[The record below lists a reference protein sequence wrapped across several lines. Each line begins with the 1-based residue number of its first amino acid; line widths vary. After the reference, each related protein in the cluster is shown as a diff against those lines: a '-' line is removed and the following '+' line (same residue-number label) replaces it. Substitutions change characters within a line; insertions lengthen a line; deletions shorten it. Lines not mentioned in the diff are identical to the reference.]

1 MPGNELAILDPVQNV
16 LRWGVTGLGIVSLIV
31 AVGALLR
38 LLARRWKTR
47 AESLSQQMDRGL
59 ASLHHS
65 LARLKSEAAAYPPG
79 IAAPY
84 GPIVQQLQ
92 EVIAGIEMTYQSL
105 TDQVTSLGSHPLE
118 LPDLAW
124 ARIAYWFWH
133 EPRHWWH
140 QRTAL
145 GSLTGQLDPPRTE
158 AASARSLLRDLRK
171 QPLDTAERAREVYE
185 LVDTAQ
191 HTAGLLQTGGV
202 HGAPLDAEAAALKT
216 YRKAFNALPMYLFA
230 CTESQIMRRAQPAEI
245 AEAWTTIDALD
256 AKIRGSSGQVAA
268 WHAAY
273 TLAGQELTTMCHCVA
288 AATGCIQEM
297 PDAVDIA
304 DLAASWRQT
313 SEEAE
318 VLEARYGT
326 PTTEDL
332 ACIDP
337 ITQITQTANQ
347 VIADVTSVAA
357 LYTALESRM
366 AENAERLGQ
375 IDRELRQL
383 ANAGRYPLDRVPMQ
397 VVLDQLTQRTAAIDG
412 TPRPR
417 TGPPRTRPPRTPAQL
432 DADLAAA
439 QVLQQQAQTLV
450 TQVAEARERRRH
462 LIELLDQ
469 QAEKP
474 QVDWLGW
481 ANDLSRRIEPYA
493 EANWLSGSI
502 PSDHRSGRPSGT
514 AKAAVDADLHV
525 RTIAHDATQLAERQ
539 ARWLP
544 THVNE
549 PLVPDELEKR
559 TTELTALFAD
569 SEVFQDRLD
578 RISQRFQLC
587 QRVEEKAKSDLATV
601 YGAVDRLDIV
611 TADVLPPTL
620 INEDNNWTQIREQLD
635 LGYEIELALA
645 NPGIGTVHETAERVD
660 KWIAATHKILLGW
673 QKALVRETRNA
684 VATLSADLDDLASV
698 APLDG
703 ETAVEQ
709 AREIAEDQ
717 AGQTRT
723 RKRPH
728 RDAGRRTSASAGVPA
743 GTPVG
748 LSTQLAG
755 DIADQLRT
763 LAHVDQA
770 LATLNTAIIAP
781 LTDPVRIWREAEQ
794 TAEST
799 IDALQKLEAESAN
812 LWPPISCDAARL
824 REECDRANHIR
835 DNLFQDGKTLAQV
848 LETTTTLMESYT
860 AIITTAEQRETTYR
874 AQRSA
879 LDNTLDRMGRWC
891 AALERY
897 RDRNAGDPAIA
908 SAIRARL
915 DEIEAGW
922 TQLQVRYGQAPG
934 LVPGEEALRTLTDLW
949 LQARREIP
957 LGPGMDVIAA
967 GEVGTDV

>member
-1 MPGNELAILDPVQNV
+1 M
-16 LRWGVTGLGIVSLIV
+16 TGLGIVSFIV
-31 AVGALLR
+31 AVGVLLR
-38 LLARRWKTR
+38 VLARRWKAR
-47 AESLSQQMDRGL
+47 AEVLARQMDRGL

-79 IAAPY
+79 IASPY

-92 EVIAGIEMTYQSL
+92 TAIAGIEMTYQSL
-105 TDQVTSLGSHPLE
+105 TDQITSLGSHPLE
-118 LPDLAW
+118 LPELAW

-140 QRTAL
+140 QRAAL
-145 GSLTGQLDPPRTE
+145 GNLTGQLDPPRTK
-158 AASARSLLRDLRK
+158 AATAKSLLRDLRK

-230 CTESQIMRRAQPAEI
+230 CTESQIIRRAQPAEI

-256 AKIRGSSGQVAA
+256 GKIRGSAGQVAA

-273 TLAGQELTTMCHCVA
+273 TLAGQELKTMCHCVA
-288 AATGCIQEM
+288 TATGCIQEI

-304 DLAASWRQT
+304 DLAASWHQT

-318 VLEARYGT
+318 VLAARYGA
-326 PTTEDL
+326 PATEDL

-347 VIADVTSVAA
+347 VIARVASVAA
-357 LYTALESRM
+357 LHTALESRLT
-366 AENAERLGQ
+366 ENAEMLRQ
-375 IDRELRQL
+375 IHQELRQL
-383 ANAGRYPLDRVPMQ
+383 ASAGRYPLDRVPMQ
-397 VVLDQLTQRTAAIDG
+397 VVLDQLTQQAAVIDG
-412 TPRPR
+412 T
-417 TGPPRTRPPRTPAQL
+417 PRTRPPRTPAQL
-432 DADLAAA
+432 EADLAAA
-439 QVLQQQAQTLV
+439 QVLQQQAATLV

-481 ANDLSRRIEPYA
+481 ANDLSRRIDPYA
-493 EANWLSGSI
+493 EANWLSGEG
-502 PSDHRSGRPSGT
+502 PSDRRSGKPSGA
-514 AKAAVDADLHV
+514 AKAPIDADLHV

-544 THVNE
+544 IHVNE

-559 TTELTALFAD
+559 TTELATLFAD
-569 SEVFQDRLD
+569 TEAFQDRLD
-578 RISQRFQLC
+578 KITQRFQLC

-620 INEDNNWTQIREQLD
+620 INEDNHWTQIREQLD

-645 NPGIGTVHETAERVD
+645 NPGIGTVHETAQRVD
-660 KWIAATHKILLGW
+660 KWIPATHKILLDW

-684 VATLSADLDDLASV
+684 VATLTANLDDLASI

-703 ETAVEQ
+703 EAAVEQ
-709 AREIAEDQ
+709 AREVAEDQ
-717 AGQTRT
+717 AGQPRTRT
-723 RKRPH
+723 SPTGSRR
-728 RDAGRRTSASAGVPA
+728 AGTSAD
-743 GTPVG
+743 TPVG
-748 LSTQLAG
+748 AAGRGAQLAG

-770 LATLNTAIIAP
+770 LATLNTDVIAP
-781 LTDPVRIWREAEQ
+781 LTGPVRIWREAEQ
-794 TAEST
+794 TAESA
-799 IDALQKLEAESAN
+799 IDALQRLEAESAN
-812 LWPPISCDAARL
+812 LWPPISCDTARVK
-824 REECDRANHIR
+824 EELDRANHIR
-835 DNLFQDGKTLAQV
+835 DSLHQDGKTVAQV
-848 LETTTTLMESYT
+848 LETTATLAETYA
-860 AIITTAEQRETTYR
+860 AIVTMAEERETTYR

-879 LDNTLDRMGRWC
+879 LDNTLDRMGKWC

-897 RDRNAGDPAIA
+897 RDRNADDPAIA

-922 TQLQVRYGQAPG
+922 TQLQVRYDQAPG
-934 LVPGEEALRTLTDLW
+934 LVPGEEALRTLNDLW

-957 LGPGMDVIAA
+957 LGPGMDVITA
-967 GEVGTDV
+967 GEGGG